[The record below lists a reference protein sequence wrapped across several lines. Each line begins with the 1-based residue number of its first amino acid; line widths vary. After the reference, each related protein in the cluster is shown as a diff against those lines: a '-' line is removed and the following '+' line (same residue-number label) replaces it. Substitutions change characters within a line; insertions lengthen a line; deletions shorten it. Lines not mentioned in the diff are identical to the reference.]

1 MNRNISKSVR
11 FRFTIQ
17 TRYIWKC
24 SVLLQPPPASKIVIA
39 SPRFSAGAAIPDAGL
54 LHSLRSFAMTDDKS
68 PSPAVSWLEE
78 TWRSDRLVKT
88 SA

>member
-1 MNRNISKSVR
+1 MK
-11 FRFTIQ
+11 
-17 TRYIWKC
+17 K
-24 SVLLQPPPASKIVIA
+24 VLILLVTGTWSLLLSGFAGSQLPPASKIVIA

-78 TWRSDRLVKT
+78 TWRSDRLVST